1 LNNPPFPHKP
11 STPLVAYLSRPEPES
26 LAEYLVAFANSD
38 GGTILNLSAEGCAIT
53 SESVASAKA
62 YLQLTIQLREQEEPL
77 QVDLAA
83 VRWSSA
89 TRFGVEFIKIRPE
102 EGERLKK
109 FVEAL
114 ESTT

>member
-1 LNNPPFPHKP
+1 MEGRKHTRFAVQLPVSFRGDQ
-11 STPLVAYLSRPEPES
+11 LSQ
-26 LAEYLVAFANSD
+26 
-38 GGTILNLSAEGCAIT
+38 GGTILNLSEEGCAIT
-53 SESVASAKA
+53 SETAAAAV
-62 YLQLTIQLREQEEPL
+62 YLQLTMQLREREEPV

-83 VRWSSA
+83 VRWSVA

-109 FVEAL
+109 FVKAL

>member
-1 LNNPPFPHKP
+1 MEGRKHTRFAVQLPVSFRGGQ
-11 STPLVAYLSRPEPES
+11 LSH
-26 LAEYLVAFANSD
+26 

-53 SESVASAKA
+53 SESVAVAA
-62 YLQLTIQLREQEEPL
+62 VYLQLTMQLREREEPV

-109 FVEAL
+109 FVKVL

>member
-1 LNNPPFPHKP
+1 MEGRKHTRFAVQLPVSFRGDR
-11 STPLVAYLSRPEPES
+11 LSH
-26 LAEYLVAFANSD
+26 

-53 SESVASAKA
+53 SETVADAA
-62 YLQLTIQLREQEEPL
+62 VYLHLTMQLRAREEPV

-83 VRWSSA
+83 VRWSSG

-109 FVEAL
+109 FVKVL
-114 ESTT
+114 ESPD

>member
-1 LNNPPFPHKP
+1 MEGRKHI
-11 STPLVAYLSRPEPES
+11 R
-26 LAEYLVAFANSD
+26 FAVQLPVSFNGDQLSD

-102 EGERLKK
+102 EGERLKR
-109 FVEAL
+109 FVKVL
-114 ESTT
+114 ELTM

>member
-1 LNNPPFPHKP
+1 M
-11 STPLVAYLSRPEPES
+11 
-26 LAEYLVAFANSD
+26 
-38 GGTILNLSAEGCAIT
+38 
-53 SESVASAKA
+53 
-62 YLQLTIQLREQEEPL
+62 QLREREEPV

-83 VRWSSA
+83 VRWSSS

-109 FVEAL
+109 FVKVL

>member
-1 LNNPPFPHKP
+1 MKGRKHTRFAVQLPVSFKGDQ
-11 STPLVAYLSRPEPES
+11 LSE
-26 LAEYLVAFANSD
+26 
-38 GGTILNLSAEGCAIT
+38 GTILNVSEEGCAIT
-53 SESVASAKA
+53 AETIADVAA
-62 YLQLTIQLREQEEPL
+62 YLQMMMHLRAGEEPI

-102 EGERLKK
+102 EEGRLKK

-114 ESTT
+114 ESRS

>member
-1 LNNPPFPHKP
+1 MEGRKHTRFAVQLPVSF
-11 STPLVAYLSRPEPES
+11 SGDQLSH
-26 LAEYLVAFANSD
+26 

-53 SESVASAKA
+53 SEIGAGAAV
-62 YLQLTIQLREQEEPL
+62 YLQLTMQLREREEPV

-83 VRWSSA
+83 VRWSFA

-102 EGERLKK
+102 EGERLKQ
-109 FVEAL
+109 FVKVL

>member
-1 LNNPPFPHKP
+1 MEGRKHTRFAVQLPVSFREDQ
-11 STPLVAYLSRPEPES
+11 LSH
-26 LAEYLVAFANSD
+26 

-53 SESVASAKA
+53 SETVSGASV
-62 YLQLTIQLREQEEPL
+62 YLQLTMQLREREEPV

-102 EGERLKK
+102 EGERLKQ
-109 FVEAL
+109 FVKAL
-114 ESTT
+114 EATT

>member
-1 LNNPPFPHKP
+1 MEGRKH
-11 STPLVAYLSRPEPES
+11 TR
-26 LAEYLVAFANSD
+26 FAVQLPVSFNGDQLSD

-53 SESVASAKA
+53 SETIVSAEV
-62 YLQLTIQLREQEEPL
+62 YLQLTMQLREREEPI

-83 VRWSSA
+83 VRWVST
-89 TRFGVEFIKIRPE
+89 TRFGVEFIRILPA

-109 FVEAL
+109 FVQAL

>member
-1 LNNPPFPHKP
+1 MEGRKHTRFAVQLPVSF
-11 STPLVAYLSRPEPES
+11 SGDQLSH
-26 LAEYLVAFANSD
+26 
-38 GGTILNLSAEGCAIT
+38 GGTILNVSAEGCAIT
-53 SESVASAKA
+53 SETVAGAAA
-62 YLQLTIQLREQEEPL
+62 YLQLTMQLRDREEPV

-83 VRWSSA
+83 VRWSTA

-109 FVEAL
+109 FVKML

>member
-1 LNNPPFPHKP
+1 MEGRKYTRFAVQLPVSF
-11 STPLVAYLSRPEPES
+11 SGDQLSH
-26 LAEYLVAFANSD
+26 

-53 SESVASAKA
+53 SDTVPDVAV
-62 YLQLTIQLREQEEPL
+62 YLKLTMELREREQPV

-83 VRWSSA
+83 VRWASA

-109 FVEAL
+109 FVKAL
-114 ESTT
+114 GSTT

>member
-1 LNNPPFPHKP
+1 MEGRKHTRFAVQLPVSFMGDQ
-11 STPLVAYLSRPEPES
+11 LSH
-26 LAEYLVAFANSD
+26 

-53 SESVASAKA
+53 SETDPGATV
-62 YLQLTIQLREQEEPL
+62 YLQLTMQLREREEPI

-102 EGERLKK
+102 EEERLKK
-109 FVEAL
+109 FVKML